1 MKASELSVGAVVAVT
16 DGASKYERRTSKAT
30 QCKVVTEP
38 RSGYVGV
45 ELLEDAKTGLG
56 NRRTWDQRGLAK
68 QGERIRIKT
77 ICAWMPWET
86 LGVRAENER
95 AAKEVKDREE
105 RDSEDRLA
113 DLQRRTDQFAGEVD
127 QSLRWSGTRT
137 SYNPIANIEEH
148 VRIPTKALERLLDK
162 AEGK

>member
-1 MKASELSVGAVVAVT
+1 MKASELKVGIIVAVT
-16 DGASKYERRTSKAT
+16 DGPGKYAQRTSQAS

-38 RSGYVGV
+38 SSGYVGV
-45 ELLEDAKTGLG
+45 ELLEHAKTGLG
-56 NRRTWDQRGLAK
+56 NRRMWSQNGLAK
-68 QGERIRIKT
+68 KGERVRIKT

-95 AAKEVKDREE
+95 AAKERKDREE
-105 RDSEDRLA
+105 QASEDRLA

-127 QSLRWSGTRT
+127 KTLRWGGTH
-137 SYNPIANIEEH
+137 YNVQEEY
-148 VRIPTKALERLLDK
+148 VRIPTPALKALLDR

>member
-1 MKASELSVGAVVAVT
+1 VKASELKVGTIVAVT
-16 DGASKYERRTSKAT
+16 DGPGKYNQRTSQAT

-38 RSGYVGV
+38 KSGYVGM

-56 NRRTWDQRGLAK
+56 NRRLWSQTGMAK
-68 QGERIRIKT
+68 KGERVRVKT

-95 AAKEVKDREE
+95 AAKERKDREE
-105 RDSEDRLA
+105 REQEDRLA

-127 QSLRWSGTRT
+127 STLRWGGSH
-137 SYNPIANIEEH
+137 YNAQEEY
-148 VRIPTKALERLLDK
+148 VRIPTPALKRLLDK